1 MITIGPE
8 TPVKISQIAVEFE
21 CALKLYRE
29 RTPQKVLEIGT
40 EDGGTLYHWL
50 KNAEPGARVISID
63 VEDHDVPYDE
73 WVPDGVECELIIGDS
88 HAPET
93 VRRAAELGPFDWLFI
108 DGSHIYE
115 DALEDWLTYRDL
127 CAGFGSLV
135 LFHDIS
141 LKRAYPETGQV
152 AGVRKLWREIQA
164 QGFVTKEIRTPGVDE
179 YGIGIVHL

>member
-8 TPVKISQIAVEFE
+8 TPVKISQIADEFE
-21 CALKLYRE
+21 RALALYRE
-29 RTPQKVLEIGT
+29 VSPKRVLEIGT
-40 EDGGTLYHWL
+40 EAGGTLYHWL
-50 KNAEPGARVISID
+50 KNAEPGARVVSID
-63 VEDHDVPYDE
+63 VEDQGVPYGE
-73 WVPDGVECELIIGDS
+73 WVPAGVECELIVGDS

-93 VRRAAELGPFDWLFI
+93 VKKAAALGPFDWLFI

-115 DALEDWLTYRDL
+115 DAAEDWLVYRDL
-127 CAGFGSLV
+127 CSKFGLV

-164 QGFVTKEIRTPGVDE
+164 QGFTTKEIRTLGMEE
-179 YGIGIVHL
+179 YGIGVVYL